1 MAGREAGPPGELIAG
16 HVDQAKSQRASEVAA
31 GTSFRSMV
39 LTQQRPDLPLGS
51 QPVCDVFSQY
61 FSGARKDQACQNQG
75 GVFSVIVTAVKA
87 VNITQNQSERG
98 GPLWDRRLTLGFFL
112 PSQEVT
118 EIRLLLP

>member
-1 MAGREAGPPGELIAG
+1 
-16 HVDQAKSQRASEVAA
+16 
-31 GTSFRSMV
+31 MV

-51 QPVCDVFSQY
+51 QPVCDVFFQY

-87 VNITQNQSERG
+87 VNITQNQRERG
-98 GPLWDRRLTLGFFL
+98 GPLWDKCGDRRLTLGFFL

-118 EIRLLLP
+118 EICLLLP